1 MVTGRGPVTECM
13 NPGGRINMFWKTED
27 GEVDKRCLFLVL
39 LLTGAIVVGGLYICS
54 PFFYGSGEEVPAE
67 ESISLE
73 SEKEE
78 PELLVYITGAVKYPG
93 VYKVAAGSHVYDVI
107 HEAGDILPYADT
119 ASINLTEKVVN
130 HMQIVVKTDLAGQ
143 GALADGK
150 VNINTATGKELE
162 TLSGVGEATASKI
175 ITYRKEHGMFTCKED
190 LKKVPGIGD
199 GKFKKLEDSITL

>member
-1 MVTGRGPVTECM
+1 
-13 NPGGRINMFWKTED
+13 MFWKTED

-39 LLTGAIVVGGLYICS
+39 LLTGAIVAGGLYICS
-54 PFFYGSGEEVPAE
+54 PFFDGSGEEVPAE

-93 VYKVAAGSHVYDVI
+93 VYK
-107 HEAGDILPYADT
+107 
-119 ASINLTEKVVN
+119 
-130 HMQIVVKTDLAGQ
+130 MQIVVKTDLAGQ

-175 ITYRKEHGMFTCKED
+175 ITYRKEHGLFTCKED

>member
-1 MVTGRGPVTECM
+1 
-13 NPGGRINMFWKTED
+13 MFWKTED

-39 LLTGAIVVGGLYICS
+39 LLTGAIVAGGLYICS
-54 PFFYGSGEEVPAE
+54 LFFDGSGEEVPAE

-119 ASINLTEKVVN
+119 ASIDLTEEVVN

-175 ITYRKEHGMFTCKED
+175 ITYRKEHGLFTCKED